1 MSTRCHIAIK
11 LKQEDLGKKLLI
23 TENNKEHQLTTD
35 EGFPYMFIYIHHDGY
50 LSGVGR
56 GLLNELGV
64 DYDIVKNY
72 ILEGDRTS
80 FTCPYT
86 ECNETWDHNKPQ
98 FCKSIDGPI
107 PEDYLYVL
115 IDGKWFYRTWND
127 NGRLKELTNEKINGK

>member
-23 TENNKEHQLTTD
+23 TENNKEHQLTTN
-35 EGFPYMFIYIHHDGY
+35 EGFPYMFIYIHHDGC
-50 LSGVGR
+50 LSGVGHD
-56 GLLNELGV
+56 LLNELGV
-64 DYDIVKNY
+64 DYDAVKNY

-86 ECNETWDHNKPQ
+86 ECNETWEHNKPQ

-107 PEDYLYVL
+107 TEDYLYVL
-115 IDGKWFYRTWND
+115 IDGKWFYRAWND
-127 NGRLKELTNEKINGK
+127 DGRLKELTNEKINGK

>member
-23 TENNKEHQLTTD
+23 TENNKEHQLTTN

-64 DYDIVKNY
+64 DYDAVKNY

-86 ECNETWDHNKPQ
+86 ECNETWEHNKPQ
-98 FCKSIDGPI
+98 FCKSIDEPI

-127 NGRLKELTNEKINGK
+127 DGRLKELTNEKINGK

>member
-1 MSTRCHIAIK
+1 MSARCHIAIK

>member
-50 LSGVGR
+50 LSGIGN

-64 DYDIVKNY
+64 DYDTVKNY
-72 ILEGDRTS
+72 ILKGNRTS

-86 ECNETWDHNKPQ
+86 ECNETWYHNKPQ

>member
-1 MSTRCHIAIK
+1 MSTRCHVAIK

>member
-23 TENNKEHQLTTD
+23 TENNKEHQLTAN
-35 EGFPYMFIYIHHDGY
+35 EGFSYMFIYIHHDGC
-50 LSGVGR
+50 LSGVGHD
-56 GLLNELGV
+56 LLNELGV
-64 DYDIVKNY
+64 DYDAVKNY

-86 ECNETWDHNKPQ
+86 ECNETWEHNKPQ

-127 NGRLKELTNEKINGK
+127 DGRLKELTNEKINGK

>member
-50 LSGVGR
+50 LSGVGN

-64 DYDIVKNY
+64 DYDTVKNY
-72 ILEGDRTS
+72 ILKGNRTS

-86 ECNETWDHNKPQ
+86 EGNETWDHNKPQ
-98 FCKSIDGPI
+98 FCKSMDRPI
-107 PEDYLYVL
+107 PED
-115 IDGKWFYRTWND
+115 
-127 NGRLKELTNEKINGK
+127 

>member
-35 EGFPYMFIYIHHDGY
+35 EGFPYMFIYIHHDGC
-50 LSGVGR
+50 LSDVGHD
-56 GLLNELGV
+56 LLNELGV
-64 DYDIVKNY
+64 DYDAVKNY
-72 ILEGDRTS
+72 ILAGDRTS

-127 NGRLKELTNEKINGK
+127 DGRLKELTNEKINGK

>member
-1 MSTRCHIAIK
+1 MSTRCHVAIK

-50 LSGVGR
+50 LSGVGN

-64 DYDIVKNY
+64 NYDTVKNY
-72 ILEGDRTS
+72 ILKGNRTS

>member
-11 LKQEDLGKKLLI
+11 LNQEDLGKKLLI
-23 TENNKEHQLTTD
+23 TENSKEHQLTTD

-64 DYDIVKNY
+64 DYDTVKNY
-72 ILEGDRTS
+72 ILKGNRTS

-127 NGRLKELTNEKINGK
+127 DGCLKELTNEKVNGK

>member
-11 LKQEDLGKKLLI
+11 LNQEDFGKKLLI
-23 TENNKEHQLTTD
+23 TENSKEHQLTTD
-35 EGFPYMFIYIHHDGY
+35 EGFPYMFIYINHDGY
-50 LSGVGR
+50 LSGVGH

-64 DYDIVKNY
+64 DYDTVKNY
-72 ILEGDRTS
+72 ILKGNRTS

-86 ECNETWDHNKPQ
+86 ECNETWDHNKPK

-127 NGRLKELTNEKINGK
+127 DGCLKELTNEKINGK

>member
-1 MSTRCHIAIK
+1 MSTPCHIAIK

-23 TENNKEHQLTTD
+23 TENNKEHQLTTN
-35 EGFPYMFIYIHHDGY
+35 EGFPYMFIYIHHDGC
-50 LSGVGR
+50 LSGVGHD
-56 GLLNELGV
+56 LLNELGV
-64 DYDIVKNY
+64 DYDAVKNY

-86 ECNETWDHNKPQ
+86 ECNETWEHNKPQ

-127 NGRLKELTNEKINGK
+127 DGRLKELTNEKINGK

>member
-50 LSGVGR
+50 LSGVGN

-64 DYDIVKNY
+64 DYDTVKNY
-72 ILEGDRTS
+72 ILKGNRTS

>member
-23 TENNKEHQLTTD
+23 TENNKEHQLITD

-50 LSGVGR
+50 LSGVGN

-64 DYDIVKNY
+64 DYDTVKNY
-72 ILEGDRTS
+72 ILEGNRTS

>member
-1 MSTRCHIAIK
+1 MSTRCHVAIK

-50 LSGVGR
+50 LSGVGN

-64 DYDIVKNY
+64 DYDTVKNY
-72 ILEGDRTS
+72 ILKGNRTS

-98 FCKSIDGPI
+98 LCKNVDGPI

>member
-127 NGRLKELTNEKINGK
+127 NGRLKELTNEKVNGK

>member
-23 TENNKEHQLTTD
+23 TENNKEHQLTTN
-35 EGFPYMFIYIHHDGY
+35 EGFPYMFIYIHHDGC
-50 LSGVGR
+50 LSGVGHD
-56 GLLNELGV
+56 LLNELGV
-64 DYDIVKNY
+64 DYDAVKNY
-72 ILEGDRTS
+72 ILKGDRTS

-127 NGRLKELTNEKINGK
+127 DGRLKELTNEKINGK

>member
-23 TENNKEHQLTTD
+23 TENSKEHQLTTD

-50 LSGVGR
+50 LSGVGN

-64 DYDIVKNY
+64 DYDTVKNY
-72 ILEGDRTS
+72 ILKGNRTS

>member
-23 TENNKEHQLTTD
+23 TENSKEHQLTTD
-35 EGFPYMFIYIHHDGY
+35 EGFPYMFIYIHHD
-50 LSGVGR
+50 
-56 GLLNELGV
+56 V
-64 DYDIVKNY
+64 DYDTVKNY
-72 ILEGDRTS
+72 ILEGNRTS

-98 FCKSIDGPI
+98 FCKSVDGPI

-127 NGRLKELTNEKINGK
+127 DGCLKELTNEKVNGK